1 MLPDRWKFLRSSIF
15 TYWCLLIERAKS
27 PPRNSM
33 GIVHAGGT
41 CSFVDGPA
49 TKFNCSSFSSYT
61 SCMCMC
67 TLTANVSSASM
78 RVRENLKC

>member
-1 MLPDRWKFLRSSIF
+1 MCTMYVSGCVLCVWGCMCATGSLEIFEGLIF
-15 TYWCLLIERAKS
+15 TYWCLKVQES

-49 TKFNCSSFSSYT
+49 TKFLLLKFFQLYVMHVYVYSY
-61 SCMCMC
+61 C
-67 TLTANVSSASM
+67 
-78 RVRENLKC
+78 